1 VATYGESMD
10 RLMAELGRLPG
21 VGRKT
26 AERLAHHVLRM
37 PDDDAQRLA
46 RAIEDVKRNTRSC
59 SVCANVTETDPC
71 AVCAD
76 ARRDRSTVLVVEQPR
91 DVVAFEEAA
100 AFGGVYH
107 VLGGRV
113 SPLDGV
119 SADDLTLSRLV
130 ERVRSGDVAE
140 VVIATGADLEG
151 DGTALYVERAL
162 AGADVK
168 ITRIARGIPSGHS
181 IQNSSTAMLQ
191 DAIRG
196 RQTTARPS

>member
-1 VATYGESMD
+1 
-10 RLMAELGRLPG
+10 
-21 VGRKT
+21 
-26 AERLAHHVLRM
+26 M

-196 RQTTARPS
+196 RQTTARPSWRVNSLQKTRHCCEALRAGATLASVARA

>member
-1 VATYGESMD
+1 
-10 RLMAELGRLPG
+10 MAELGRLPG

-37 PDDDAQRLA
+37 PEDAALA
-46 RAIEDVKRNTRSC
+46 LAHAIEDVKRNTRTC
-59 SVCANVTETDPC
+59 SVCANVTESDPC
-71 AVCAD
+71 SVCAD
-76 ARRDRSTVLVVEQPR
+76 ARRDRSIVLVVEQPR

-113 SPLDGV
+113 SPLEGV
-119 SADDLTLSRLV
+119 SAEDLTLARLV
-130 ERVRSGDVAE
+130 ERVRGGEVSE

-162 AGADVK
+162 RPLTVRV
-168 ITRIARGIPSGHS
+168 TRISRGIPSGYS

-191 DAIRG
+191 DAVRG
-196 RQTTARPS
+196 RRAAADSED